1 LRGAEERSE
10 IDPRVLPEATSATC
24 KEGRRSLFERALRPG
39 VPQTPGGR
47 LPDMKRA
54 MDTNESGRPGG
65 TGTRELRRSKTDRMV
80 AGVAGGLARYF
91 GIDPIL
97 VRVAFVVFTLAG
109 GSGVLAYLI
118 LWLVVPEESE
128 AEAGASTASVPA
140 PSAHLLQVL
149 FGAVLVAAGTIFLI
163 DQVVPWFDRVIWPAT
178 LILLGAIVLL
188 HGAKRD

>member
-1 LRGAEERSE
+1 
-10 IDPRVLPEATSATC
+10 
-24 KEGRRSLFERALRPG
+24 
-39 VPQTPGGR
+39 
-47 LPDMKRA
+47 
-54 MDTNESGRPGG
+54 
-65 TGTRELRRSKTDRMV
+65 MV
-80 AGVAGGLARYF
+80 AGVAGGLAHYF

-128 AEAGASTASVPA
+128 KDAREASPARAA
-140 PSAHLLQVL
+140 PSGRLLQVL

-188 HGAKRD
+188 HRARNE

>member
-1 LRGAEERSE
+1 
-10 IDPRVLPEATSATC
+10 
-24 KEGRRSLFERALRPG
+24 
-39 VPQTPGGR
+39 
-47 LPDMKRA
+47 MKRD
-54 MDTNESGRPGG
+54 MDTNEPGRSGI
-65 TGTRELRRSKTDRMV
+65 TGTRELRRGRSDRIV

-109 GSGVLAYLI
+109 GSGLLAYLI

-128 AEAGASTASVPA
+128 AEAGAPAGSVRA
-140 PSAHLLQVL
+140 PSGHLLQVL

-163 DQVVPWFDRVIWPAT
+163 DQVIPWFDRVIWPAI

-188 HGAKRD
+188 HGAKRDGRTRPDDR